1 MTTRAKVLFVGIN
14 SILTGQRESHG
25 SARFE
30 YLACTQRSQFDQQL
44 RTFNEALVSGTLWTY
59 ADHHVADALSFLD
72 YTLLEKILERHLFCP
87 MSPEQRRVT
96 LIGAVSYWHKF
107 MQRQNFQ
114 LIVYGTYAPHWV
126 WNFSLALAA
135 KLLDIQQFT
144 VCGDVLSYRINLM
157 RLGSNE
163 VLPLSTVKRESAP
176 IREFCIQQKG
186 STTHPPYIR
195 SFAGGAA
202 KIFMVGAA
210 RNSAKQA
217 VKNYRAIQAGTSH
230 LQFADYAA
238 SPAKQCLRKFWSD
251 MRASAASNH
260 LRKRYLS
267 LQEDL
272 RADPSRLQAL
282 LRGARTAVYFANLQP
297 EVTTTPDAGHFNN
310 PKLIMAELL
319 RRGFSVFYKEHP
331 NSFLSSIGSLANQS
345 SIYKDPSFYDDL
357 RAVGVRLLP
366 TDAANNDIVES
377 GALIVTA
384 TGLIALQAA
393 CKGAR
398 VLMPGRAWYGNPPGV
413 LTTFDQ
419 LDSDLPRS
427 GVEEILAYLEERWG
441 YAIPNVVGTMTGKVD
456 GSQPDVETF
465 FDAVARFAGR
475 CLAGNDAWPKRL
487 SAGSVPRASAELSAV
502 Q

>member
-14 SILTGQRESHG
+14 SSLTGQRESHG
-25 SARFE
+25 NARFE
-30 YLACTQRSQFDQQL
+30 YLACTQRSPLDEHL
-44 RTFNEALVSGTLWTY
+44 RAFNAALVSGTLWTH
-59 ADHHVADALSFLD
+59 ADHHVADALTFLE
-72 YTLLEKILERHLFCP
+72 YSLLEKILERHLISS

-96 LIGAVSYWHKF
+96 LVGAVSYWHKF
-107 MQRQNFQ
+107 LLGRDFR

-135 KLLDIQQFT
+135 RLLEIEQFT

-176 IREFCIQQKG
+176 IRQFCIQQKG
-186 STTHPPYIR
+186 KTTHPPYIR
-195 SFAGGAA
+195 SFASGAA
-202 KIFMVGAA
+202 KIFMAGAA
-210 RNSAKQA
+210 LNAAKQA
-217 VKNYRAIQAGTSH
+217 VKNYRHLKAGTSH
-230 LQFADYAA
+230 LQFADYAE
-238 SPAKQCLRKFWSD
+238 SPARQCLRKLGAD
-251 MRASAASNH
+251 IRASAASNR
-260 LRKRYLS
+260 LRKRYLA

-272 RADPSRLQAL
+272 GADPSRLQAL

-310 PKLIMAELL
+310 PKLVVAELL

-366 TDAANNDIVES
+366 TEAANNDIVES
-377 GALIVTA
+377 GALVVTA

-393 CKGAR
+393 CKGAT
-398 VLMPGRAWYGNPPGV
+398 VLMPGRAWYGTPPGV
-413 LTTFDQ
+413 LTSFDQ
-419 LDSDLPRS
+419 LDADPPR
-427 GVEEILAYLEERWG
+427 GDVEEILSYLEERWG
-441 YAIPNVVGTMTGKVD
+441 HAIPNVVGTMTGKVD
-456 GSQPDVETF
+456 GSQADVETF
-465 FDAVARFAGR
+465 FEAIARFAGG
-475 CLAGNDAWPKRL
+475 CLAGRDSSQKSAL
-487 SAGSVPRASAELSAV
+487 SDSIHRDSTELSILE
-502 Q
+502 